1 MEETA
6 PIASN
11 ASNEARFRKR
21 INFELRTKKDL
32 DFDFE
37 PNQVQVKST
46 GFRPR
51 SGRFR
56 PRSGGLGPGQAG
68 SDQVRQ
74 AQARSGA
81 QTTWALGLGEREE
94 ARERG
99 EGRKG

>member
-74 AQARSGA
+74 AQAKSGRLRPG
-81 QTTWALGLGEREE
+81 QVGSGGLG
-94 ARERG
+94 
-99 EGRKG
+99 